1 MARRCNPRRQ
11 SGDLGRRNR
20 FVTKASETRV
30 SSAQDI
36 ALPVFGTINV
46 LAVAIAALFV
56 VPHYIDMFK
65 GFGMDL
71 PHITRLMLA
80 THRWWSLLALVVP
93 ALWASWP
100 NPRSRGV
107 ASLIAG
113 TILALLLT
121 VFCVWGCNAPLFT
134 LAAVT

>member
-1 MARRCNPRRQ
+1 M
-11 SGDLGRRNR
+11 
-20 FVTKASETRV
+20 TKASETRA